1 MGFLIGFSPWIV
13 YWILVGNMPF
23 RGAVLIALGLSV
35 IAVAVQR
42 IRKQPWHSLE
52 VGAVVVFV
60 ILSVLS
66 FTVSDRFLEQW
77 LQPLGNAGIFLV
89 ALTGLL
95 IGRPFVREYAAA
107 SVDAATARS
116 DGFRVITTAMTW
128 MWTTVFALMTLISCI
143 PRSSRDRPR
152 FGMAVRW
159 PRCSAIGSYRS
170 R

>member
-95 IGRPFVREYAAA
+95 IDAQIGYLQAKYREFADSRFTAFGGSRA
-107 SVDAATARS
+107 SPP
-116 DGFRVITTAMTW
+116 
-128 MWTTVFALMTLISCI
+128 L
-143 PRSSRDRPR
+143 PRRNGRDRQRRTSSPPAR
-152 FGMAVRW
+152 NA
-159 PRCSAIGSYRS
+159 PISA
-170 R
+170 